1 MDAALRMALT
11 YPENE
16 TLREGVGQGGSA
28 LSVDVEGFFFLFIE
42 TVCKCV
48 CVSVYVGGVCLH
60 IHASYDQVKV
70 S

>member
-28 LSVDVEGFFFLFIE
+28 LSVDVEVFFPRYRHCMQ
-42 TVCKCV
+42 TCV
-48 CVSVYVGGVCLH
+48 CVCVHVGV
-60 IHASYDQVKV
+60 
-70 S
+70 